1 MTCDAISKATCY
13 IVGCTEMRLVNIIA
27 NTRDWS
33 PTRTQMILAT
43 SSIRLH
49 RHDPIARGNGAIGPT
64 EATIS
69 LGVARYD
76 DAGHATPRGNTWLP
90 YGRYL

>member
-13 IVGCTEMRLVNIIA
+13 SGMHRNAPYIIA

-33 PTRTQMILAT
+33 PTRTQMLLAAL
-43 SSIRLH
+43 SIRLH
-49 RHDPIARGNGAIGPT
+49 RHDPIARGDGAIGPT

-69 LGVARYD
+69 LCVARYD

-90 YGRYL
+90 HGRYL

>member
-1 MTCDAISKATCY
+1 MTCDAISKASCY
-13 IVGCTEMRLVNIIA
+13 SGMHRNAPYIIA

-33 PTRTQMILAT
+33 PTRTQMLLAT

-49 RHDPIARGNGAIGPT
+49 RHDPIARGDGAIGPT

-76 DAGHATPRGNTWLP
+76 DAGHATPPGNTWRLP
-90 YGRYL
+90 YGRCL

>member
-13 IVGCTEMRLVNIIA
+13 SGMHRNAPCIIA

>member
-13 IVGCTEMRLVNIIA
+13 SGMHRNAPYIIA

-33 PTRTQMILAT
+33 PTRTQMLLAT
-43 SSIRLH
+43 SLIRLH
-49 RHDPIARGNGAIGPT
+49 RHGPIARGDGAIGPT

>member
-13 IVGCTEMRLVNIIA
+13 SGMHRNAPYIIA

-33 PTRTQMILAT
+33 PTRTQMLLAT

-49 RHDPIARGNGAIGPT
+49 RHDPIARGDGAIGPT
-64 EATIS
+64 EATMVMPHHEATH
-69 LGVARYD
+69 GCRM
-76 DAGHATPRGNTWLP
+76 AGIFS
-90 YGRYL
+90 

>member
-13 IVGCTEMRLVNIIA
+13 SWMHRNAPYIIA

-33 PTRTQMILAT
+33 PTRTQMVLAT

-49 RHDPIARGNGAIGPT
+49 RHDPIARGDGAIGPT

-76 DAGHATPRGNTWLP
+76 NVGHATLLGNT
-90 YGRYL
+90 